1 MLDVTIQRPSLAL
14 ALTEVPRSLFEMAL
28 IPFCS
33 PVLANA
39 PRGDGHPV
47 LVLPGFMTSDMSTF
61 AMRRYLDSLG
71 YQTYPWELGRNL
83 GIRSTGIDGERVK
96 DRVELL
102 YREHGRKVSLVG
114 WSLGGIMA
122 RQLARKH
129 PEMVRQVITLGS
141 PFTGNPGATNVTALY
156 EWMTGDYLEEDLVR
170 ERIAE
175 ESAPLPV
182 PSTAIFSRQDG
193 VTAWE
198 NCLDA
203 DLSGETENIELYGS
217 HMGLVFNPAV
227 WFAVADRLAQ
237 PEGEWAPFDRSGQ
250 RAMFYPQAA

>member
-1 MLDVTIQRPSLAL
+1 MIDKSIQRPSLAL
-14 ALTEVPRSLFEMAL
+14 ALTEVPRSLFELAL
-28 IPFCS
+28 LPVCS

-47 LVLPGFMTSDMSTF
+47 LLLPGFMTSDMSTW
-61 AMRRYLDSLG
+61 ALRRYLVNLG

-83 GIRSTGIDGERVK
+83 GIRSTGIDGERLK

-102 YREHGRKVSLVG
+102 AKEHGRKVSLVG

-122 RQLARKH
+122 RQIARH
-129 PEMVRQVITLGS
+129 APELVRQVITLGS

-156 EWMTGDYLEEDLVR
+156 EMMTGDFLEEEMVR

-175 ESAPLPV
+175 ESDPVPV

-203 DLSGETENIELYGS
+203 EETEETENIELYGS
-217 HMGLVFNPAV
+217 HMGMPFNPAV

-250 RAMFYPQAA
+250 RAFFYPEAA